1 MDIDSV
7 RERVDFLRK
16 EIERAN
22 YAYYVADTPVMS
34 DAEWDGLFDELE
46 RLESEH
52 PELSSPDSPTR
63 RVGAKPISSDF
74 RPVKHSLPMLSL
86 GKANTDS
93 EVKEWDARIRRLL
106 GMDSGV
112 PIQYSCEPKYDGA
125 SIELVYRQGVLQTA
139 STRGDGLVGED
150 ITSNVRTIAG
160 IPKRFAAKTP
170 PSLIEV
176 RGEVFMP
183 IEAFQQ
189 LNRSLEKEGKPIF
202 ANPRNSA
209 AGSLRQKDSEVTRAR
224 FLNFFAHGV
233 GRCEGL
239 DIRTHSQSLAILR
252 RLGVPTTDSRVT
264 GSLTEISEF
273 YHDLLGRRARLPYE
287 MDGIVIKVDEVRLQ
301 EDLGWVSRFP
311 RWALAWKFPPIQRRT
326 RILRIKPSVGR
337 TGAIT
342 PFAELEPVILSGARV
357 KLASLF
363 NLDEIRRKDI
373 REGDIAL
380 VQRGGEVIPNV
391 VQVYPEERPPEGLPE
406 WQLPKKCE
414 ICGAKIERPEGE
426 AVAYC
431 TGARCPAQVVQRIF
445 HFGGR
450 GAMDIGGLGE
460 RTISQLVD
468 AGLIHDVGDLFSL
481 TVAQLLDLE
490 RIGPKSSEN
499 LISAIE
505 QAKDRPL
512 ARLVYGMGIRH
523 VGETVA
529 QMLAS
534 AFRTLDALS
543 SATEE
548 DLLSVSGIGPVV
560 AQSVVNF
567 FQNPDAR
574 IVIKKLRRAGVRL
587 QDEARPEGPKPLAGK
602 TFVITGTFAAYS
614 REKLKELLQSLG
626 GKVASSIS
634 KKTDYV
640 LAGADPG
647 SKLDK
652 AKQLGRP
659 VLDEAGLQQLL
670 EEPNRASPQAGQ

>member
-1 MDIDSV
+1 MDIDSA
-7 RERVDFLRK
+7 RQRVDFLRS

-22 YAYYVADTPVMS
+22 YAYYIADAPVMS
-34 DAEWDGLFDELE
+34 DAEWDALFDELE
-46 RLESEH
+46 RLESKY
-52 PELSSPDSPTR
+52 PELSTPDSPTR
-63 RVGAKPISSDF
+63 RVGAKPISTDF
-74 RPVKHSLPMLSL
+74 QPVKHTLPMLSL
-86 GKANTDS
+86 GKANTDA

-106 GMDSGV
+106 GMNSDV
-112 PIQYSCEPKYDGA
+112 PIRYSCEPKYDGA
-125 SIELVYRQGVLQTA
+125 SIELVYRRGNLQTA

-150 ITSNVRTIAG
+150 VTSNVRTIPG
-160 IPKRFAAKTP
+160 IPKRLAANP
-170 PSLIEV
+170 PPALVEV

-209 AGSLRQKDSEVTRAR
+209 AGSLRQKDPEVTRAR

-233 GRCEGL
+233 GSWEGL

-252 RLGVPTTDSRVT
+252 ELGVPTTDSRVV
-264 GSLTEISEF
+264 GSLTELIDF
-273 YHDLLGRRARLPYE
+273 YNDLLDRRARLPYE
-287 MDGIVIKVDEVRLQ
+287 MDGIVIKVDELRLQ

-326 RILRIKPSVGR
+326 RILRIMPSVGR

-380 VQRGGEVIPNV
+380 VQRGGEVIPNI
-391 VQVYPEERPPEGLPE
+391 VQVYPEERPPGGLPE
-406 WQLPKKCE
+406 WQMPEHCLV
-414 ICGAKIERPEGE
+414 CGARIERPEGE

-460 RTISQLVD
+460 RTITQLVD

-481 TVAQLLDLE
+481 TTEQLLSLE
-490 RIGPKSSEN
+490 RLGPKSAEN
-499 LISAIE
+499 LIDAI
-505 QAKDRPL
+505 QQSKDRPL
-512 ARLVYGMGIRH
+512 ARLVYALGIRH

-534 AFRTLDALS
+534 AFHTLDALS
-543 SATEE
+543 SASAEE
-548 DLLSVSGIGPVV
+548 LLSVSGIGPVV

-574 IVIKKLRRAGVRL
+574 IVIDKLRAAGVRL

-602 TFVITGTFAAYS
+602 SFVITGTFAAYS
-614 REKLKELLQSLG
+614 REKLKELLQSMG
-626 GKVASSIS
+626 GKVSSSIS

-652 AKQLGRP
+652 ARQLGRP
-659 VLDEAGLQQLL
+659 VLDEAGLLRLL
-670 EEPNRASPQAGQ
+670 EEAGHLSPQGSP

>member
-1 MDIDSV
+1 
-7 RERVDFLRK
+7 
-16 EIERAN
+16 
-22 YAYYVADTPVMS
+22 
-34 DAEWDGLFDELE
+34 
-46 RLESEH
+46 
-52 PELSSPDSPTR
+52 
-63 RVGAKPISSDF
+63 
-74 RPVKHSLPMLSL
+74 ML
-86 GKANTDS
+86 K
-93 EVKEWDARIRRLL
+93 
-106 GMDSGV
+106 
-112 PIQYSCEPKYDGA
+112 
-125 SIELVYRQGVLQTA
+125 TA

-150 ITSNVRTIAG
+150 VTSNVRTIAG
-160 IPKRFAAKTP
+160 IPKRLAANP
-170 PSLIEV
+170 PPALIEV

-224 FLNFFAHGV
+224 LLNFFAHGV
-233 GRCEGL
+233 GSYEGL
-239 DIRTHSQSLAILR
+239 DIRTHSQSLATLR
-252 RLGVPTTDSRVT
+252 GLGIPTTDSRVT
-264 GSLTEISEF
+264 DSLTELVEF
-273 YHDLLGRRARLPYE
+273 YNDLLDRRAQLPYE
-287 MDGIVIKVDEVRLQ
+287 MDGIVIKVDELRLQ

-406 WQLPKKCE
+406 WQMPEHCE

-426 AVAYC
+426 AMAYC

-460 RTISQLVD
+460 RTITQLVN
-468 AGLIHDVGDLFSL
+468 AGLIQDVGDLFSL
-481 TVAQLLDLE
+481 TVDQLLGLE
-490 RIGPKSSEN
+490 RVGPKSAEN
-499 LISAIE
+499 LIRAIQ

-512 ARLVYGMGIRH
+512 ARLIYGLGIRH

-529 QMLAS
+529 QMLAF
-534 AFRTLDALS
+534 ALRNLDALS
-543 SATEE
+543 AATVE
-548 DLLSVSGIGPVV
+548 DLLAVAGIGPVV

-574 IVIKKLRRAGVRL
+574 IVIDKLRRSGVRL
-587 QDEARPEGPKPLAGK
+587 QDEPRVEGPKPLGGK
-602 TFVITGTFAAYS
+602 SFVITGTFAAYS
-614 REKLKELLQSLG
+614 REQLKELLQDLG
-626 GKVASSIS
+626 GKVGSSIS

-640 LAGADPG
+640 LAGSDPG
-647 SKLDK
+647 SKLEK
-652 AKQLGRP
+652 ARQLGRP
-659 VLDEAGLQQLL
+659 VLDEAGLEQLL
-670 EEPNRASPQAGQ
+670 EQSNKRTTKTRRRRKQKH